1 MQISVTS
8 AHGGINIAMW
18 AGAVRTTPVPS
29 TATARK
35 SRRSLSGG
43 SSAWPSRPPLRT
55 ISLSRRLHAHYFLT
69 SAGVASVNLSQ
80 NSHSHMQGTAS
91 SREVGHGEIAAPR
104 SVKLSHKQSALGQTV
119 RMNGNVWKS
128 QPVIPGVSLI
138 SPRRDGMIETYGDL
152 SQSCPWYH

>member
-55 ISLSRRLHAHYFLT
+55 ISLSK
-69 SAGVASVNLSQ
+69 
-80 NSHSHMQGTAS
+80 TAS
-91 SREVGHGEIAAPR
+91 YRVAVG
-104 SVKLSHKQSALGQTV
+104 
-119 RMNGNVWKS
+119 
-128 QPVIPGVSLI
+128 
-138 SPRRDGMIETYGDL
+138 IETAGIRG
-152 SQSCPWYH
+152 